1 VRLGAVCLLPPPR
14 RGGMVNPVGLDTVL
28 LSWSLCD
35 PRCRVG
41 RDGAAGGAPPRVGRD
56 GAAGGAP
63 PRFGLFFLGG
73 GPGMAAEVVD
83 DCRVVGDR

>member
-1 VRLGAVCLLPPPR
+1 MRLGAVCLLPPPR

-41 RDGAAGGAPPRVGRD
+41 RDGAAGGAPPR
-56 GAAGGAP
+56 
-63 PRFGLFFLGG
+63 FGLFFLGG